1 MYIKRVLIRLAYSMK
16 SKYANNGCLTL
27 ESGVENPVVSNPQGW
42 MSLQSQSVFK
52 AQKIPEEQLLFRLC
66 CNPNEVGAD
75 IGEGMLQQQGR

>member
-1 MYIKRVLIRLAYSMK
+1 MSMYIKRVLIRLAYSMK

-52 AQKIPEEQLLFRLC
+52 A
-66 CNPNEVGAD
+66 
-75 IGEGMLQQQGR
+75 